1 MFWSV
6 TKVAGEDLSA
16 APQFIAVNLTDGKAA
31 ASAAAAGGILQN
43 KPKSG
48 EHATLF
54 YAGETEFR
62 AGGTITAGVRLTVT
76 ASGYIIALPATG
88 GFSVGKAIDA
98 CASGSIGRGLF
109 DFMTPSYVVSG
120 S

>member
-31 ASAAAAGGILQN
+31 ANPQAAGGILQN

-48 EHATLF
+48 EHASLF
-54 YAGETEFR
+54 YAGESEFR
-62 AGGTITAGVRLTVT
+62 AGGTVTAGMRLTVT
-76 ASGYIIALPATG
+76 ASGYFVAPASG
-88 GFSVGKAIDA
+88 GYSVGKAIDA

-109 DFMTPSYVVSG
+109 DFMTPSYVS